1 MFLSKHTNGRWY
13 IFYTNSKGKKNSKST
28 GTTHKKEALRFLS
41 KFRVQ
46 YIEKQNQAF
55 VPIALKTY
63 FFNYLRTMEPYY
75 TDKTMES
82 YKNSF
87 KFIRNYFGDIMLS
100 DLTITKIE
108 VYLSDRIRKTSIFA
122 ARKDLLTLSSAL
134 NRAVRDN
141 YLLVSP
147 CKGIKRIKLPER
159 QPLFYTKEDFG
170 KLIAAIDDEDVKDLT
185 IFTVNT
191 GLRLMEVLT
200 LEWSKINFNERMF
213 LLDNQTYLTKGKRV
227 RTIPLNTAAFNV
239 IIKRFE
245 KRAPRQNF
253 IFTYKGEPI
262 RAKWFSVFFKKFV
275 RRAGVHPKLNFHSLR
290 HSFASWL
297 VQQGVSIYIISKLL
311 GHADISTTMIYSH
324 LRQEDLRNAVD
335 NLPEIK
341 L

>member
-1 MFLSKHTNGRWY
+1 MFLSKHSNGRYY
-13 IFYTNSKGKKNSKST
+13 IYFTNSKGKKNSKST
-28 GTTHKKEALRFLS
+28 GTRTKKEALIYLS
-41 KFRVQ
+41 RFRVQ
-46 YIEKQNQAF
+46 YLEKQNQPF
-55 VPIALKTY
+55 IPIALKTF
-63 FFNYLRTMEPYY
+63 FFNYLRSMEPYY
-75 TDKTMES
+75 TNKTMEG

-87 KFIRNYFGDIMLS
+87 KFIRNYFGDIMLN
-100 DLTITKIE
+100 DLTTTKIE

-159 QPLFYTKEDFG
+159 QPLFYTREDFQ
-170 KLIAAIDDEDVKDLT
+170 KLIAAIDDEDIRDLT

-227 RTIPLNTAAFNV
+227 RTIPLNETAFN
-239 IIKRFE
+239 ILLKRYE
-245 KRAPRQNF
+245 RRSLEQKF
-253 IFTYKGEPI
+253 IFTYKGEQI

-275 RRAGVHPKLNFHSLR
+275 IRSAVHPKLNFHSLR
-290 HSFASWL
+290 HTFASWL
-297 VQQGVSIYIISKLL
+297 VQNGVSIYVISKLL
-311 GHADISTTMIYSH
+311 GHADIKTTEIYAH
-324 LRQEDLRNAVD
+324 LRRDDLKQAVD
-335 NLPEIK
+335 HLPNINF
-341 L
+341 

>member
-1 MFLSKHTNGRWY
+1 MFLSKNKNGRWY
-13 IFYTNSKGKKNSKST
+13 IYYTTSKGKKNSKST
-28 GTTHKKEALRFLS
+28 GTTHKKEVLRFLS

-55 VPIALKTY
+55 IPIALKTY

-87 KFIRNYFGDIMLS
+87 KFIQNYFGDIMLS
-100 DLTITKIE
+100 DLTTAKIE
-108 VYLSDRIRKTSIFA
+108 MYLSTRIRQRSIFA
-122 ARKDLLTLSSAL
+122 ARKDLLSLSSAL
-134 NRAVRDN
+134 NKAVINN

-159 QPLFYTKEDFG
+159 QPLFYTREDFE
-170 KLIAAIDDEDVKDLT
+170 KLIAAIDDEDIRDLT
-185 IFTVNT
+185 IFDFNT
-191 GLRLMEVLT
+191 GLRLQEVLT

-227 RTIPLNTAAFNV
+227 RTIPLNQTAFNV

-245 KRAPRQNF
+245 KRDPGQNF
-253 IFTYKGEPI
+253 IFTYKGEQI

-275 RRAGVHPKLNFHSLR
+275 IRAG
-290 HSFASWL
+290 
-297 VQQGVSIYIISKLL
+297 
-311 GHADISTTMIYSH
+311 
-324 LRQEDLRNAVD
+324 
-335 NLPEIK
+335 
-341 L
+341 